1 MIGAGD
7 LLSREESLV
16 LDLFLCSLFSG
27 ESERSGDE
35 PAVFVDK
42 ERMHAH
48 LMEVSSIV
56 EFSMI
61 DQKGISVVVDQDRIM
76 ALGTL
81 AACHAAPT
89 CVGAH
94 KLHATVGHRVVA
106 VIEFVFAVDRADT
119 LTIDERT
126 VGVLAAEDTHHIAR
140 IRVQTSVREEEIV
153 VVADMTDKSD
163 LRRKCVES
171 IQMKKD
177 EPESR
182 QIKPSAMT
190 IPQEGWQPEYKQ
202 YPYLYNIVNVK
213 ARDFYE
219 LQGMEKPLEA
229 FEVRPVKDPLIMQ
242 CRYCIRYSLGYCVRH
257 GGKQPTWRE
266 PLYLQ
271 LPDGRRFRL
280 QFKCDECQMN
290 IYAES

>member
-1 MIGAGD
+1 MIGACD
-7 LLSREESLV
+7 LLSRKESFV

-153 VVADMTDKSD
+153 VVADMTDKRTLTRDIVSASYLLAEIRITGSVGIGIPTGCFFAID
-163 LRRKCVES
+163 LIGIGVG
-171 IQMKKD
+171 IVTQ
-177 EPESR
+177 SR
-182 QIKPSAMT
+182 
-190 IPQEGWQPEYKQ
+190 G
-202 YPYLYNIVNVK
+202 IVK
-213 ARDFYE
+213 
-219 LQGMEKPLEA
+219 
-229 FEVRPVKDPLIMQ
+229 
-242 CRYCIRYSLGYCVRH
+242 
-257 GGKQPTWRE
+257 
-266 PLYLQ
+266 LQ
-271 LPDGRRFRL
+271 LPDTTRPRAVRHQQIALLVVEHARVDTVRPKRSPLVFCIVAGRQRRGTSSNRQVGML
-280 QFKCDECQMN
+280 PVTALGK
-290 IYAES
+290 IVVVVASLKA